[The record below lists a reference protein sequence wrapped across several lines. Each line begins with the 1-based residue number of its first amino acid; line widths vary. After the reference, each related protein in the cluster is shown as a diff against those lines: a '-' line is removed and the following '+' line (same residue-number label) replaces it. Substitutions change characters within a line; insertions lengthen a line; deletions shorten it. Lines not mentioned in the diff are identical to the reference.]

1 MFDNRVVIPRSWKI
15 TPVLSATEVA
25 LQVHD
30 FTSGAQWN
38 EPVTQAEI
46 AEELCEIA
54 AINTGDP
61 LQGHLDPVQGHL
73 IELNSDIS
81 SLIN

>member
-25 LQVHD
+25 LQVHE

-38 EPVTQAEI
+38 EPARRQAVI

-54 AINTGDP
+54 AINTGNLAQLDP
-61 LQGHLDPVQGHL
+61 LQGHL

-81 SLIN
+81 SIIN

>member
-1 MFDNRVVIPRSWKI
+1 MAARSWKI

-25 LQVHD
+25 LQVHE

-38 EPVTQAEI
+38 EPVPAVI

-61 LQGHLDPVQGHL
+61 LQVHLDRVQGHL
-73 IELNSDIS
+73 IELNSEIS